1 MFCALLLCTQRNKLH
16 PPGHCMEDHRAVV
29 VQVVGGNGQGFA
41 SLLDLASE
49 VSQVHPSS
57 GVAPFFHQGLE

>member
-1 MFCALLLCTQRNKLH
+1 
-16 PPGHCMEDHRAVV
+16 MEDHRAVV